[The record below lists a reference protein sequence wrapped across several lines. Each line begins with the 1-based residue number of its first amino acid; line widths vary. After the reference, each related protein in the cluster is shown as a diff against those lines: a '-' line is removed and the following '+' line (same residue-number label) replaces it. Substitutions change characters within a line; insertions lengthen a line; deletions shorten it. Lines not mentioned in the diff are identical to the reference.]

1 MSDYQ
6 LRYRPASIRLLDEQL
21 HLDPDTIRIM
31 REIEA
36 QMTARQMV
44 NLWLQPDWHA
54 LMPTWQSMLL
64 QPDLFPARAQRPSA
78 TQYVPGAGPSTPRPG
93 ELSDVARAV
102 YQLPVVQNLVLQA
115 HDEGLRQL
123 RLLGDDWDRAT
134 PGDRVAMVSIT
145 GVVAASSLTFILA
158 NRQTRLMAFDLI
170 KGRDI
175 PVPMVDGLSFQILDR
190 GGAITAPL
198 GVAGLSG
205 SARMQFPSGTSPDYE
220 FSVNFDVMEFIR
232 SNR

>member
-6 LRYRPASIRLLDEQL
+6 LRYRPARIRLLDDHLE
-21 HLDPDTIRIM
+21 LDPETIRII

-44 NLWLQPDWHA
+44 NLWLQPDWHT
-54 LMPTWQSMLL
+54 MVPTWQSMLT
-64 QPDLFPARAQRPSA
+64 QPAPTRQPSA
-78 TQYVPGAGPSTPRPG
+78 TQYVPGAGPSTPRPA
-93 ELSDVARAV
+93 EFSDVTRAV
-102 YQLPVVQNLVLQA
+102 YQLPVVQNIILQA

-134 PGDRVAMVSIT
+134 PGQRVAMVSMT
-145 GVVAASSLTFILA
+145 TVVVGSSLTFILA

-175 PVPMVDGLSFQILDR
+175 PIPGVDGLSFQILDR

-205 SARMQFPSGTSPDYE
+205 SARMQFPSGTAPDYE
-220 FSVNFDVMEFIR
+220 FTINFDVMEFIR